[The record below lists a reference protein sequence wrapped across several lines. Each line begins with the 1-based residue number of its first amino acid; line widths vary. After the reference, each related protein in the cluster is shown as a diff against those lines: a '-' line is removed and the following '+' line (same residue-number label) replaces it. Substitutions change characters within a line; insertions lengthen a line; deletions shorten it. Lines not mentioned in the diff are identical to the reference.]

1 MAATVGER
9 EPIGLRW
16 NGVRVLEPADVD
28 RLRLGWHHRHDQQE
42 VRRLLEIFPGRS
54 VWIPDTREFA
64 LVGPWRNRDEIVVVQ
79 ELSAIRGIDSLVA
92 CLIEL
97 SRDAGTALVLIT
109 ELDERRRP
117 SFYERL
123 GFQGLEEVIT
133 YELDRPDARPLTVQ
147 GLRPVPLTFVPVAAH
162 DHRNLA
168 TVLRVDH
175 VAFPWIWWNSATELQ
190 AYAMTPGVALYLGL
204 LDGEPV
210 GYIGVTSYPG
220 WGHLDRIAVLPE
232 FQGRGLGRRI
242 LGFATATL
250 ARRGARRIGLST
262 QVDNVRSQRLYER
275 FGFRRSR
282 VNDYRLYGA
291 WLRTPIE

>member
-1 MAATVGER
+1 MAAAVEKR

-16 NGVRVLEPADVD
+16 GGVRVLEPADVD

-42 VRRLLEIFPGRS
+42 VRQLLETFPGRS
-54 VWIPDTREFA
+54 VWIPDSREFA
-64 LVGPWRNRDEIVVVQ
+64 LVGPWRNRHEIVVVQ
-79 ELSAIRGIDSLVA
+79 ELSAIRGLDAVVASL
-92 CLIEL
+92 LEL

-123 GFQGLEEVIT
+123 GFQALEEVIT
-133 YELDRPDARPLTVQ
+133 YELDRPTAQPLATNALRPLS
-147 GLRPVPLTFVPVAAH
+147 LTFVPVEAH
-162 DHRNLA
+162 DHQHLE
-168 TVLRVDH
+168 TVLRIDH
-175 VAFPWIWWNSATELQ
+175 VAFPWIWWNSATELS
-190 AYAMTPGVALYLGL
+190 AYSVTPGVALYLGL
-204 LDGEPV
+204 IDGDPIGYV
-210 GYIGVTSYPG
+210 GITSYPG

-242 LGFATATL
+242 LGFASATL

-262 QVDNVRSQRLYER
+262 QVDNVRSQRLYEH